1 MINNLIDQYTNNIN
15 KIKELESNNQNIIL
29 QIIDEFLKSNNQ
41 NHFILRNVSINVV
54 VLSTIN
60 KDLFEILNQF
70 QISQI
75 RNKTFSVSWENNEF
89 VFVFPNPK
97 DAKSFIQKYHL
108 NVDKNYNAIDRVGEG
123 NPVIDVYNKLFDDL
137 TCAR

>member
-1 MINNLIDQYTNNIN
+1 M
-15 KIKELESNNQNIIL
+15 
-29 QIIDEFLKSNNQ
+29 
-41 NHFILRNVSINVV
+41 
-54 VLSTIN
+54 
-60 KDLFEILNQF
+60 FEILNQF